1 MSNYWQRSTKKLLC
15 VNAMLKRNSAVRL
28 WQALSTALVFISL
41 SVTAQTSTK
50 DSATHA
56 KVAALAK
63 AESKPALETIARLVE
78 IESGSRDLEGLAKIE
93 GLIANQLRG
102 LGMQVDILPASAPE
116 FHPSLKGAKLGNMVY
131 GRLKGKGTKRILLI
145 AHMDTVY
152 LKGMGAA
159 QPFRVEGER
168 AYGLGISDDKGG
180 VGLIL
185 HTVSML
191 RQLNFDAFGELAVL
205 INGDEEIGSPGSA
218 PTLVKLGA
226 EYDAVYS
233 FEGGGN
239 PKNDHVRLA
248 TSSIAIATL
257 KVTGRASHAGA
268 NPEGGR
274 NALYELAHQI
284 MQTRQL
290 GNAAKGLKINWTVAQ
305 AGAVRNVIPASAEAT
320 ADIRAL
326 ANEDLDEIEA
336 ALRKAIE
343 NKLIP
348 DTQVELNFLRSRP
361 AFKANPAS
369 LATAKHAATVYQEI
383 GKELKILERAT
394 GGGTDAAFVAIN
406 AKGAVLESFG
416 TLGFGA
422 HSNDHE
428 YIFIESLESRLYLA
442 TRMVMDMAQ
451 GLIVMK

>member
-1 MSNYWQRSTKKLLC
+1 MLNGFARRSFYSSPTHLLSRF
-15 VNAMLKRNSAVRL
+15 VFTSAAL
-28 WQALSTALVFISL
+28 LANGLSTSAIAQGTAEPALIS
-41 SVTAQTSTK
+41 
-50 DSATHA
+50 
-56 KVAALAK
+56 KVSALAK
-63 AESKPALETIARLVE
+63 TESVATLETVRRLVD
-78 IESGSRDLEGLAKIE
+78 IESGSRDLEGLAKAAD
-93 GLIANQLRG
+93 LISKQLTG
-102 LGMQVDILPASAPE
+102 YGMQVQTITAKAPE
-116 FHPSLKGAKLGNMVY
+116 FHPSLKGAQLGSMVY
-131 GRLKGKGTKRILLI
+131 GRLKGSEANGKKILLI
-145 AHMDTVY
+145 GHMDTVY
-152 LKGMGAA
+152 TKGMGAQ
-159 QPFRVEGER
+159 QPFRIDGNQ

-180 VGLIL
+180 VSLIL
-185 HTVSML
+185 HTISML
-191 RQLNFDAFGELAVL
+191 RKIDFNKFAEVAVL

-218 PTLVKLGA
+218 QTLIQLGS

-239 PKNDHVRLA
+239 SSKNDYVRLA

-290 GNAAKGLKINWTVAQ
+290 GDNAKGLKINWTVAK
-305 AGAVRNVIPASAEAT
+305 AGEVRNVIPASAEAT

-326 ANEDLDEIEA
+326 ANEDLDQIEA

-348 DTQVELNFLRSRP
+348 DTKIELDFLRSRP

-369 LATAKHAATVYQEI
+369 LATAKHAALVYKEI
-383 GKELKILERAT
+383 GKELKILDRAT
-394 GGGTDAAFVAIN
+394 GGGTDAAFAAIK

-428 YIFIESLESRLYLA
+428 YILVDSIESRLYLA
-442 TRMVMDMAQ
+442 TRMVMDMAL
-451 GLIVMK
+451 GKIDLK